1 MDDSPGAGPKASKAL
16 KNTSLVG
23 AWTALSRVLGLIR
36 DITFARA
43 FGASPLMDAFFV
55 AFKIPNLLRRFF
67 AEGAFAQA
75 FVPVLSEYRSQQ
87 GDGPTRQLVAAVS
100 GALGFV
106 LLLVTLLGVVA
117 APWIILVFAPGFQG
131 DGRADLAAEMLRY
144 TFPYLFFI
152 SLTGLAGGVLNT
164 YGRFGV
170 PAFTPALLNVVLIG
184 FVLLVAPQ
192 AESPGLALAVG
203 VFVAGAVQLMFQI
216 PFMARIGML
225 RFPTWGFAH
234 DGVRRIGRLMLPI
247 LFGSSVAQ
255 INILFDTLIASL
267 LAAGSISWLY
277 YSDRLMEFPLGVF
290 GIALATVI
298 LPGLSGHHARG
309 ENKAFSEVLDWA
321 LRLTLVIGLPA
332 ALGLVVLAR
341 PLLATI
347 FLGGA
352 FTPADLTMAAAS
364 LVAYGAGL
372 LGFILVK
379 VLAPGYFARQDSKTP
394 VRVGIIAVV
403 ANMILNVVFVVAL
416 VATEWFP
423 AHAGLAAAT
432 TCSAFLNAYLLGR
445 GLLKRGIYRPG
456 PGWGSLFVR
465 VALAAA
471 IMVGLL
477 LALKA
482 YFGDWAALT
491 LWYRVGGLAVLVGA
505 GAGVYFAALAVFGL
519 RPRQFV
525 EP

>member
-1 MDDSPGAGPKASKAL
+1 MDDPPGAALKASKAL

-23 AWTALSRVLGLIR
+23 GWTALSRVLGLVR
-36 DITFARA
+36 DIAFARA
-43 FGASPLMDAFFV
+43 FGASPVMDAFFV

-75 FVPVLSEYRSQQ
+75 FVPVLSEYRSLE
-87 GDGPTRQLVAAVS
+87 GDDPTRQLMAAVS
-100 GALGFV
+100 GALGAV
-106 LLLVTLLGVVA
+106 LLAVTIVGVVA

-131 DGRADLAAEMLRY
+131 DGRADLATEMLRF

-170 PAFTPALLNVVLIG
+170 PAFTPALLNVVLIT
-184 FVLLVAPQ
+184 FVLWIAPQ
-192 AESPGLALAVG
+192 AESPGVALAIG
-203 VFVAGAVQLMFQI
+203 VFVAGAVQLAFQL
-216 PFMARIGML
+216 PFLAHIKML
-225 RFPTWGFAH
+225 PRPRWGFAH
-234 DGVRRIGRLMLPI
+234 EGVRRIGRLMLPI

-309 ENKAFSEVLDWA
+309 ESAAFSAVLDWA
-321 LRLTLVIGLPA
+321 LRLTLIIGLPA

-379 VLAPGYFARQDSKTP
+379 VLAPGYFARQDPRTP

-403 ANMILNVVFVVAL
+403 ANMFLNVLFVVVL
-416 VATEWFP
+416 VVTDWFP

-445 GLLKRGIYRPG
+445 GLRKRGIYRPG
-456 PGWGSLFVR
+456 PGWGRLVAR
-465 VALAAA
+465 VAVAAA
-471 IMVGLL
+471 IMVAALL
-477 LALKA
+477 GVKA
-482 YFGDWAALT
+482 YFGDWTVLAF
-491 LWYRVGGLAVLVGA
+491 WHRIGGLAVLVSA
-505 GAGVYFAALAVFGL
+505 GAAVYFAALAAFGL

>member
-1 MDDSPGAGPKASKAL
+1 MDDAPGASPPAAKAL

-23 AWTALSRVLGLIR
+23 AWTALSRVLGLVR
-36 DITFARA
+36 DVVFARS

-87 GDGPTRQLVAAVS
+87 GDEPTRQLVAAVS
-100 GALGFV
+100 GALGVV
-106 LLLVTLLGVVA
+106 LFLVTALGVLA
-117 APWIILVFAPGFQG
+117 APWIVLVFAPGFQG
-131 DGRADLAAEMLRY
+131 DGRADLAAEMLRF
-144 TFPYLFFI
+144 TFPYLLFI
-152 SLTGLAGGVLNT
+152 SLTGLAGGILNT
-164 YGRFGV
+164 FGRFGV
-170 PAFTPALLNVVLIG
+170 PAFTPALLNVVLIS
-184 FVLLVAPQ
+184 FAAFVAPQ
-192 AESPGLALAVG
+192 ADSPGVVLAIG
-203 VFVAGAVQLMFQI
+203 VFIAGAVQLIFQI
-216 PFMARIGML
+216 PFLLGIKML
-225 RFPTWGFAH
+225 PRPRWGFAH
-234 DGVRRIGRLMLPI
+234 EGVRRIGRLMLPI

-309 ENKAFSEVLDWA
+309 EGDRFSAVLDWA
-321 LRLTLVIGLPA
+321 LKLTLIIGLPA
-332 ALGLVVLAR
+332 ALGLVFLAR

-352 FTPADLTMAAAS
+352 FTPEDLNMATVS
-364 LVAYGAGL
+364 LIAYGAGL

-379 VLAPGYFARQDSKTP
+379 VLAPGYFARQDAKTP
-394 VRVGIIAVV
+394 VRVGVIAVV
-403 ANMILNVVFVVAL
+403 ANMILNVAFVVAL
-416 VATEWFP
+416 VMTDWLP

-445 GLLKRGIYRPG
+445 GLLKRGVYRPA
-456 PGWGSLFVR
+456 PGWASLLLR
-465 VALAAA
+465 VCAAAA
-471 IMVGLL
+471 IMVAFLL
-477 LALKA
+477 VVTTYL
-482 YFGDWAALT
+482 GDWGELAF
-491 LWYRVGGLAVLVGA
+491 WQRIGGLGFTVAA
-505 GAGVYFAALAVFGL
+505 GAGVYFMGLLALGL